1 MHAYNFFV
9 RGPKFTNF
17 FPHNSGWDVVDQVLF
32 RFLLCQIGPEIFA
45 IKVESYQKIVP
56 NFLPSHILLGAA
68 LPKVVPTLGYAVDC
82 FAHSGRSSWSSIYL
96 HLLFQYSGTTFTNL
110 TAFTNICSW
119 SIRNKLTINIVKD
132 CKTKEIAFHRPT
144 PQYSSSFAKHPM
156 SISRYIIGNRHHPLS
171 LHHLSVCK
179 QDAMQIN
186 QRLYLLSQLKL
197 LGLNIQVLHTLFTG
211 LIMSKILY
219 ALPPFAGQLTFDDIK
234 KSFTKQC
241 LNCQIRTLTL
251 KKSSIASTTKC
262 FPRFTQPRHCLHHI
276 LPPKTSTCC
285 PYSLRKGRHY
295 YQLPQVKHSQY
306 KNSFINHCLFNFRW
320 LKYDCYD
327 DMLMQR

>member
-17 FPHNSGWDVVDQVLF
+17 FPHNSGWNVVDQVLF

-56 NFLPSHILLGAA
+56 NFLPSHILLGVA

-96 HLLFQYSGTTFTNL
+96 HPLFQYSGTTVTNL

-144 PQYSSSFAKHPM
+144 
-156 SISRYIIGNRHHPLS
+156 
-171 LHHLSVCK
+171 
-179 QDAMQIN
+179 
-186 QRLYLLSQLKL
+186 
-197 LGLNIQVLHTLFTG
+197 LNIPPPWPNIKWVSHTTL
-211 LIMSKILY
+211 LEI
-219 ALPPFAGQLTFDDIK
+219 DITP
-234 KSFTKQC
+234 S
-241 LNCQIRTLTL
+241 L
-251 KKSSIASTTKC
+251 STTSVYVN
-262 FPRFTQPRHCLHHI
+262 R
-276 LPPKTSTCC
+276 
-285 PYSLRKGRHY
+285 
-295 YQLPQVKHSQY
+295 
-306 KNSFINHCLFNFRW
+306 
-320 LKYDCYD
+320 
-327 DMLMQR
+327 MLCK